1 MTKFFSMGVMNY
13 CSHDPAC
20 ALIKVENS
28 SIDYITADEGFLSR
42 KKKSYQFPL
51 RSMQYCL
58 DYFSIKIDDLDLMTL
73 DHMDLKRSFRTSN
86 NYRLLIGDFLRS
98 RLKIPQ
104 YKLNFVNSHHDA
116 HALTAFWPS
125 NFDESTVL
133 IVDGLGSEQQT
144 HSVFYMNKDGEKKL
158 MFEQKGLGIGALYS
172 LITKSLGFGT
182 GEEGKTM
189 GLAPYGTKHSEIDK
203 IIPSLKGKFFD
214 LYTDYS
220 NQITR
225 SPSMELKL
233 DIMKV
238 KHKKDVYKPYFSR
251 LAYNL
256 QEETERCLNYLT
268 SRSIKTTGCRNLC
281 FAGGVALNCVA
292 NERILNKG
300 FTENFFIYPASG
312 DNGIPFGLA
321 LAGLEKMEIKPNKL
335 LTKKIRKSF
344 ASPYSSD
351 QAPLTK
357 DYINDFKKTL
367 KNHNVPIRSLDISR
381 LSRMLSNDKIIAVC
395 SKGIEIGP
403 RALGHRSFLA
413 NASNKKMKDIMNK
426 KIKHRELYRPFAP
439 IILKEYFNQYFTSKT
454 NDHPYMLMAPKCK
467 DIAKKNVPAICHID
481 KTARVQTVTKENIL
495 IYNILKKFME
505 ITKIPVLI
513 NTSFNDNNEPIVF
526 TKLDAFLTFLKCN
539 ADAIVF
545 DDGYVIRKEINGI
558 KKLTLALQNLQKK
571 LKKEYFKKSI
581 KNLTNLTSSTKSS
594 ELKTFIKFNQSLS
607 ATNKNERLIIKLI
620 DFLTLRDKNR
630 FLYMDSYHLKIIT
643 KLFSIFGSQ
652 VNEFCPKVIII
663 NDDFNSE
670 KIIKK
675 NSDFMLYNFSS
686 KFFGKFFKST
696 SLQNCNSFY
705 QMHDKII
712 KINDSWNIV
721 KENRN
726 SCIKDIEE
734 SYEHNQNATINDFFK
749 KIETPQI

>member
-1 MTKFFSMGVMNY
+1 MGIMNY

-28 SIDYITADEGFLSR
+28 SIDYIIADEGFLSR

-58 DYFSIKIDDLDLMTL
+58 DYFSIKIEDLDLMTL
-73 DHMDLKRSFRTSN
+73 DYMDFKRSFRTSN

-104 YKLNFVNSHHDA
+104 SKLNFVNSHHDA

-144 HSVFYMNKDGEKKL
+144 HSIFYMNKDGERKL
-158 MFEQKGLGIGALYS
+158 IFEQKGLGIGALYS
-172 LITKSLGFGT
+172 LITKNLGFGI

-189 GLAPYGTKHSEIDK
+189 GLAPYGAKYFKIDK
-203 IIPSLKGKFFD
+203 KIPSLKGNFFD

-220 NQITR
+220 NQINR

-233 DIMKV
+233 DVMKV
-238 KHKKDVYKPYFSR
+238 THKNDVYKPYFSR

-256 QEETERCLNYLT
+256 QEETERCLNYLA
-268 SRSIKTTGCRNLC
+268 SKSMKTTGCKNLC

-292 NERILNKG
+292 NEKILNKG
-300 FTENFFIYPASG
+300 SAENFFIYPASG

-321 LAGLEKMEIKPNKL
+321 LAGLEKMQVKLNKL
-335 LTKKIRKSF
+335 ITKKTRKFF
-344 ASPYSSD
+344 AFPYSSD
-351 QAPLTK
+351 QAPLAK
-357 DYINDFKKTL
+357 DYMNKFKKTL
-367 KNHNVPIRSLDISR
+367 TNHNVPIRSLDISFI
-381 LSRMLSNDKIIAVC
+381 SKMLSDDKIIAIC

-413 NASNKKMKDIMNK
+413 NARNNKMKDIMNK

-439 IILKEYFNQYFTSKT
+439 IVLKEYFNQYFTSNT

-467 DIAKKNVPAICHID
+467 SIAKRNVPAICHID
-481 KTARVQTVTKENIL
+481 ETARVQTVTKDNGI
-495 IYNILKKFME
+495 IYDILKKFIE

-545 DDGYVIRKEINGI
+545 DDGFIIRKEINEI
-558 KKLTLALQNLQKK
+558 KKLTFALQNLQEKF
-571 LKKEYFKKSI
+571 KKEYFKKSI
-581 KNLTNLTSSTKSS
+581 KNLTNLNSYTKSS
-594 ELKTFIKFNQSLS
+594 ELRTFIKFNQSLS
-607 ATNKNERLIIKLI
+607 TIYKNERLIIKLI
-620 DFLTLRDKNR
+620 DFLTTRDKNR
-630 FLYMDSYHLKIIT
+630 FLYLDSYHLKILT
-643 KLFSIFGSQ
+643 KLFSIFGSD
-652 VNEFCPKVIII
+652 VNQFCPKLILV
-663 NDDFNSE
+663 NDDFHSE
-670 KIIKK
+670 KTIKK
-675 NSDFMLYNFSS
+675 NSDFILYNFSS

-696 SLQNCNSFY
+696 RLKNCSSFY

-712 KINDSWNIV
+712 KINDTWNIV
-721 KENRN
+721 EKDRN
-726 SCIKDIEE
+726 NCIEDIAE
-734 SYEHNQNATINDFFK
+734 SYEHNINTTINDFFK
-749 KIETPQI
+749 KI